1 MPLTRADIDRWDPAA
16 VLAVSEAAAARAES
30 AAAASARLAALAGLD
45 GWGGV
50 AGDAAREAVGRIR
63 ADLEAQAD
71 EARDIARAAEGAA
84 ARIARI
90 KNDLHLL
97 GDDTEKHSGA
107 DDPATR
113 LTPPDRRLREV
124 LAEATALDAALA
136 QALTVA
142 AVPLPASGP
151 PPLSPPPPVPPGES
165 AADVAT
171 WWNSLSPTERTTLL
185 AEDPVTFGSLDGIP
199 AADRDSANRRVLDG
213 HLRGTGTEAGQH
225 ANALRVAD
233 ALDHNAMRTGA
244 DVLLLTYQ
252 PTRFGGQG
260 RAAIAIGNP
269 DTAAHTTVM
278 VPGTGNSVTSG
289 WLSTLDAAN
298 LFGEAA
304 AASGS
309 EPISVVAW
317 MGYDAPDSMLDPRV
331 ATPGLAHR
339 GAALLAADVNAL
351 NATRRTGEPVT
362 VVGHSYGSTTVADA
376 AAGYGMRAGDV
387 VLVGSPGT
395 DMARTATDFH
405 LPPGGH
411 VYVGSAST
419 DPVTTLS
426 GLPGPLPNGEPLLG
440 AGLGA
445 DPTADGFGSTRFKA
459 EVPGFT
465 WQTWTE
471 HSRYFDPGSEALFSI
486 AGIAAG
492 DGARLQDHG
501 MTAPHRSGLLG
512 SLGTRLGLPSWSS
525 PLADPELL
533 RPATS
538 GHFHTGAG

>member
-1 MPLTRADIDRWDPAA
+1 MPLTRADIERWDPAA
-16 VLAVSEAAAARAES
+16 ILAVSGAATARAES
-30 AAAASARLAALAGLD
+30 AAAASARLAALAAFT

-50 AGDAAREAVGRIR
+50 AGDAARDAVSRIC
-63 ADLEAQAD
+63 ADLDAQAA
-71 EARDIARAAEGAA
+71 EARGVARAAERAA
-84 ARIARI
+84 DQIAKI
-90 KNDLHLL
+90 KADLKRLNDSTERLSAPDDS
-97 GDDTEKHSGA
+97 GDPVKASD
-107 DDPATR
+107 
-113 LTPPDRRLREV
+113 LRVDEL
-124 LAEATALDAALA
+124 LAEATALDNALA
-136 QALTVA
+136 QTLSVA
-142 AVPLPASGP
+142 MEPLPASGP
-151 PPLSPPPPVPPGES
+151 PLAPPQPTVPPGAS
-165 AADVAT
+165 AEDVAR
-171 WWNSLSPTERTTLL
+171 WWNSLPPAERATLL
-185 AEDPVTFGSLDGIP
+185 TEDPQRFGSLDGIS
-199 AADRDSANRRVLDG
+199 AADRDAANRAMLDAD
-213 HLRGTGTEAGQH
+213 LRTTATERH
-225 ANALRVAD
+225 ANARRVAD
-233 ALDHNAMRTGA
+233 AVDLNAMRTGV

-252 PTRFGGQG
+252 PAQFGGQG
-260 RAAIAIGNP
+260 RAAIAIGDP

-289 WLSTLDAAN
+289 WLSTADAAN
-298 LFGEAA
+298 LFDETA
-304 AASGS
+304 AASRG

-339 GAALLAADVNAL
+339 GGALLAADVNAL
-351 NATRRTGEPVT
+351 NATRRTGEPAT

-387 VLVGSPGT
+387 VLIGSPGT

-411 VYVGSAST
+411 IYVGSAST

-440 AGLGA
+440 VGLGA

-471 HSRYFDPGSEALFSI
+471 HSRYFDPGSESLYSI
-486 AGIAAG
+486 ADIAAG

-501 MTAPHRSGLLG
+501 MTAPHRPGLLG

-533 RPATS
+533 RPATT
-538 GHFHTGAG
+538 GHFHNGARP

>member
-1 MPLTRADIDRWDPAA
+1 MRLTRADIHRWDPTA
-16 VLAVSEAAAARAES
+16 VLAVSGAATAQAES
-30 AAAASARLAALAGLD
+30 AAAASARLAALD

-50 AGDAAREAVGRIR
+50 AGHAARDAVTRIR
-63 ADLEAQAD
+63 AVLDAHAEEAWGV
-71 EARDIARAAEGAA
+71 ARAAERAA
-84 ARIARI
+84 ATLARI
-90 KNDLHLL
+90 KADLHQL
-97 GDDTEKHSGA
+97 DSTAEKHS
-107 DDPATR
+107 ATDE
-113 LTPPDRRLREV
+113 L
-124 LAEATALDAALA
+124 LAEATAVDAELA

-142 AVPLPASGP
+142 TTAPPASGP
-151 PPLSPPPPVPPGES
+151 LPLLPPQPAIPPGAS
-165 AADVAT
+165 ADDIAR
-171 WWNSLSPTERTTLL
+171 WWSSLSPAERATLI
-185 AEDPVTFGSLDGIP
+185 AGNPERFGILNGIP
-199 AADRDSANRRVLDG
+199 AADRDAANRRLLDDD
-213 HLRGTGTEAGQH
+213 LRGTGTETQHH

-233 ALDHNAMRTGA
+233 ALDRNAMRTGA

-252 PTRFGGQG
+252 PTQFGGQG

-289 WLSTLDAAN
+289 WLSTPDTAN
-298 LFGEAA
+298 LFGETA
-304 AASGS
+304 AASGG

-331 ATPGLAHR
+331 ATPVLAHR

-351 NATRRTGEPVT
+351 NATRRTGEAVT

-387 VLVGSPGT
+387 VLIGSPGT
-395 DMARTATDFH
+395 DMARTATDFQ

-465 WQTWTE
+465 WQIWTE
-471 HSRYFDPGSEALFSI
+471 HSRYFESGSESLFSI

-501 MTAPHRSGLLG
+501 MTAPHRAGLLG

-525 PLADPELL
+525 PLADPELV
-533 RPATS
+533 RPATT
-538 GHFHTGAG
+538 GHSHTGAR

>member
-1 MPLTRADIDRWDPAA
+1 MRLTRADIDRWDPAA
-16 VLAVSEAAAARAES
+16 VLAVSDAAAARAGS
-30 AAAASARLAALAGLD
+30 AAAASAALAARAAPD
-45 GWGGV
+45 GWSGV
-50 AGDAAREAVGRIR
+50 AGDAARDAVARIR
-63 ADLEAQAD
+63 AALGVQAE
-71 EARDIARAAEGAA
+71 EARGVARAGECAA
-84 ARIARI
+84 AALARI
-90 KNDLHLL
+90 KNDLLRL
-97 GDDTEKHSGA
+97 DSTAEKHSTA
-107 DDPATR
+107 DE
-113 LTPPDRRLREV
+113 L
-124 LAEATALDAALA
+124 LAEATEVDAALA
-136 QALTVA
+136 QALTITTA
-142 AVPLPASGP
+142 ALPAAGP
-151 PPLSPPPPVPPGES
+151 FPLSPPQPVVPSGAS
-165 AADVAT
+165 ADGIAR
-171 WWNSLSPTERTTLL
+171 WWNSLSPAERTTLL
-185 AEDPVTFGSLDGIP
+185 AEDPVKFGSLNGIP
-199 AADRDSANRRVLDG
+199 AADRDSANRRVLDAD
-213 HLRGTGTEAGQH
+213 LRGTGTEARHH

-233 ALDHNAMRTGA
+233 ALDRNAMRTGA

-252 PTRFGGQG
+252 PAQFGGQG

-289 WLSTLDAAN
+289 WLSTPDAAN
-298 LFGEAA
+298 LFGETA
-304 AASGS
+304 AASGG
-309 EPISVVAW
+309 EAICVVAW

-331 ATPGLAHR
+331 ATPGMAHR

-351 NATRRTGEPVT
+351 NTTRRTGETIT
-362 VVGHSYGSTTVADA
+362 VVGHSSGSTTVADA

-471 HSRYFDPGSEALFSI
+471 HSRYFHPGSESLYSI
-486 AGIAAG
+486 ADIAAG

-501 MTAPHRSGLLG
+501 MTAPHRPGLLG
-512 SLGTRLGLPSWSS
+512 SLGTRLGLPSWSN
-525 PLADPELL
+525 PLADPELV
-533 RPATS
+533 RAATT
-538 GHFHTGAG
+538 GHFHTGAR

>member
-1 MPLTRADIDRWDPAA
+1 MRLTLADIERWDPAA
-16 VLAVSEAAAARAES
+16 IRAVSGAATARAES
-30 AAAASARLAALAGLD
+30 AAAASARLAALAAFT

-50 AGDAAREAVGRIR
+50 AGEAARDAVSRIR
-63 ADLEAQAD
+63 ADLDAQAAD
-71 EARDIARAAEGAA
+71 ARRVARAAERAA
-84 ARIARI
+84 DQIATI
-90 KNDLHLL
+90 KADLHRLNDSTERRSAPDDSDDIVTASALRLDELL
-97 GDDTEKHSGA
+97 A
-107 DDPATR
+107 D
-113 LTPPDRRLREV
+113 
-124 LAEATALDAALA
+124 ATALDAALA
-136 QALTVA
+136 QTLTVA
-142 AVPLPASGP
+142 TEPLPASDP
-151 PPLSPPPPVPPGES
+151 PPLFPPQPAVPPGAS
-165 AADVAT
+165 AEDVAR
-171 WWNSLSPTERTTLL
+171 WWKSLPPAERATLL
-185 AEDPVTFGSLDGIP
+185 TEDPQRFGGLDGIP
-199 AADRDSANRRVLDG
+199 AADRDAANRAMLDAD
-213 HLRGTGTEAGQH
+213 LRATATECH

-233 ALDHNAMRTGA
+233 AVDLNAMRTGA

-252 PTRFGGQG
+252 PAQFGGQG
-260 RAAIAIGNP
+260 RAAIAIGDP
-269 DTAAHTTVM
+269 DTAAHTAVM

-289 WLSTLDAAN
+289 WLSTADAAN
-298 LFGEAA
+298 LFDETA
-304 AASGS
+304 AASAG

-317 MGYDAPDSMLDPRV
+317 MGYDAPDNMLDPRV
-331 ATPGLAHR
+331 TTPGLAHR
-339 GAALLAADVNAL
+339 GGALLAADVNAL
-351 NATRRTGEPVT
+351 NATRRTGEPAT
-362 VVGHSYGSTTVADA
+362 VIGHSYGSTAVADA

-387 VLVGSPGT
+387 VLIGSPGT

-440 AGLGA
+440 VGLGA

-471 HSRYFDPGSEALFSI
+471 HSRYFDPGSESLYSI
-486 AGIAAG
+486 ADIAAG

-501 MTAPHRSGLLG
+501 MTAPHRPGLLG

-533 RPATS
+533 RPATT
-538 GHFHTGAG
+538 GHFHTGARP